1 MLDRELLRRHL
12 IRDHIAT
19 LPQHEQKLAYEAED
33 ERQRLW
39 QEARVTH
46 ASRVTHVPP
55 TMQLPPLLHDA
66 APRVK
71 ASRRMK
77 LVQGL
82 LSTSHAKNGLQK
94 ARKGID
100 AVRDGVATRTA
111 SWGSKQNTV
120 AMPLAVR
127 AQST

>member
-1 MLDRELLRRHL
+1 MLDRELLRRDL

-111 SWGSKQNTV
+111 SWGSKHDTV